1 MPDISNT
8 EFEVL
13 EALWQKHPATAN
25 DIIDRL
31 NLFEGTKKGQS
42 KNWHDKTVK
51 TLLNRLVKKEAISF
65 EKQQRHYIYTH
76 T

>member
-31 NLFEGTKKGQS
+31 NLFEGTKKG
-42 KNWHDKTVK
+42 
-51 TLLNRLVKKEAISF
+51 
-65 EKQQRHYIYTH
+65 
-76 T
+76 